1 MLKLI
6 GMAFVVWL
14 MFYFGIAQLILLF
27 GANILLWGA
36 AL

>member
-6 GMAFVVWL
+6 GIGFVTWA
-14 MFYFGIAQLILLF
+14 MFYLGIAQLILLF
-27 GANILLWGA
+27 TANILLWGA

>member
-6 GMAFVVWL
+6 GIGFVTWTL
-14 MFYFGIAQLILLF
+14 FYFGIAQLFLLF
-27 GANILLWGA
+27 TANILLWGA